1 MDIILIILKVI
12 GAIAI
17 TVVIIYAI
25 VFFIGEEIRW
35 LDRFFDKYWKRQ

>member
-1 MDIILIILKVI
+1 MNTISIILRVI

-17 TVVIIYAI
+17 TVTIIYAI

-35 LDRFFDKYWKRQ
+35 LDRFFDKYWKRR